1 MKHIVEHSNRV
12 LTLRI
17 EIEAGELS
25 EVVHEIM
32 KRANELI
39 ETAKNAVSKR
49 HLRLIGFG
57 KWDQKI
63 PCIREIRNHTG
74 IGLKEAKDMVER
86 APVTVLE
93 GDQSQLEPLYRALRA
108 IGADVK
114 IFNGDEMVAVEV
126 MEG

>member
-1 MKHIVEHSNRV
+1 MKHIVEHSNAV
-12 LTLRI
+12 VTLRI

-25 EVVHEIM
+25 TVVHEIM
-32 KRANELI
+32 QRANELI

-49 HLRLIGFG
+49 HLRLIGFSN
-57 KWDQKI
+57 WNQKI
-63 PCIREIRNHTG
+63 PCIREVRNHTG
-74 IGLKEAKDMVER
+74 LGLKEAKDLVER
-86 APVTVLE
+86 APVTILE
-93 GDQSQLEPLYRALRA
+93 GDQIQLEPLYRALKI